1 MFKKIDGYYW
11 VKETESSKIGYPNLV
26 SLVIGYVSDRPLLA
40 TIVCYGVP
48 FVTIGA
54 IAMSVA

>member
-1 MFKKIDGYYW
+1 MKKQDGYYW
-11 VKETESSKIGYPNLV
+11 VKVSKSESIGYPNLV